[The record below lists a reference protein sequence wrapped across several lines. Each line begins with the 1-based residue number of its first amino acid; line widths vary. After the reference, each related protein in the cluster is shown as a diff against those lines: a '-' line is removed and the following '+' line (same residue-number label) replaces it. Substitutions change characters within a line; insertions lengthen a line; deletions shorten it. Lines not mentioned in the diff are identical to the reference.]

1 MKKTKLSLLYKGSL
15 LISIKFDN
23 RLFLRID
30 YFLVIFLYLK

>member
-1 MKKTKLSLLYKGSL
+1 MKKTKLSLLYKDSL